1 MESGQ
6 AWIELGRAVEARR
19 RELGLTLVEASAR
32 TRDGDRRG
40 FSDQTWASIEKGE
53 RERRQGTLSDLSWAL
68 GWTEDSAER
77 VLAGEPPRER
87 FEPKAPSR
95 FEELLDE
102 LTIDDAERRLFRAMF
117 EFVEERRAAAPLKE

>member
-32 TRDGDRRG
+32 TRDGERKG

-53 RERRQGTLSDLSWAL
+53 RERRQGTLADLSWAL

-77 VLAGEPPRER
+77 ILAGEAPRTR
-87 FEPKAPSR
+87 FEPAPPSR
-95 FEELLDE
+95 FDALLDE
-102 LTIDDAERRLFRAMF
+102 LTTDAAERRLFRAMF
-117 EFVEERRAAAPLKE
+117 DFVEERRGSPDH

>member
-6 AWIELGRAVEARR
+6 AWIELGRTVEARR

-32 TRDGDRRG
+32 TRDGERKG

-53 RERRQGTLSDLSWAL
+53 RERRQGTLADLSWAL

-77 VLAGEPPRER
+77 ILAGEAPRAR
-87 FEPKAPSR
+87 FEPAAPSR
-95 FEELLDE
+95 FDALLDE
-102 LTIDDAERRLFRAMF
+102 LTTDAERRLFRAMF
-117 EFVEERRAAAPLKE
+117 DFVEERRGSSDH